1 MRPGAR
7 TREKHPYKSCG
18 VSPGRHPPSHDK
30 RPYMSRQTA
39 KLRMCTDNID
49 QELVLRRAILEALD
63 LNSTPALCKVYEEIA
78 LCAGPVVLG
87 LV

>member
-1 MRPGAR
+1 
-7 TREKHPYKSCG
+7 
-18 VSPGRHPPSHDK
+18 
-30 RPYMSRQTA
+30 MSRQTA

-49 QELVLRRAILEALD
+49 QELVLRRAILQALD
-63 LNSTPALCKVYEEIA
+63 LNSTPALCKVYEESA